1 MQSLIRSK
9 SAGVTGGRGTAG
21 AGPGRDLL
29 YGSRGVPAAPTYRRP
44 GDLGPYEPCS
54 STPRVRIVDS
64 VETTPEIGAIEEP
77 RRSRAWRT
85 PEVEARR
92 EIRLSGRGGLDME
105 DLVSMCELRC
115 RKACN
120 LRSAAEDS
128 EETCHSGSSGG
139 RARRYWKRGSPKPT
153 AGDAGAMDTDPS
165 PVRLWDSGGHSEGYR
180 IAYEQPLESEE
191 TARPPTRANTAPEP
205 SLEHDA
211 EALERSAR
219 ARTAPVARHTEP
231 PRNSMGDTPM
241 AEESEA
247 PGTAGRAGSG
257 GKHAACHCE
266 QVSFLMGKYPRMGMD
281 AIVHRLHSLDNA
293 KDSLEEDLAGIMDDQ
308 SAAERNMA
316 ELRAER
322 DRYRENLELALEKQQ
337 RVADSLLQLV
347 EDMSGRLK
355 RLEELQ
361 PPTSVPEL
369 PAKPAAAELVERVK
383 TLKGAMGKPMGG
395 PAEAPYAPPRVDPG
409 ALPFVPMFSESTM
422 LGEQTAPA
430 GSMRE
435 GHVTTD
441 PRSLTVQMSHAAQH
455 LPITTTAHAVY
466 AEEEIQS
473 QKRTMGSADR
483 HGWGHPGGN
492 LWAKDPNTGIWTA
505 AGASPSRIPNPMG
518 SGPTGP
524 HSMEERDVRG
534 VYSHPPATGGIR
546 LGGVV
551 AGDVGDAIRIDDL
564 RGIKIPYYDGNPS
577 NLDDSIL
584 DWEDFAEEVVGE
596 MRGAPRDKWVCR
608 TFPNRLA
615 QDLKEE
621 LRDQIREGLIRTEQA
636 CLQWFKDEERVDA
649 PNQKLEDLW
658 SIPLPLD
665 RGELRVREWNRY
677 LRKYRRSLKLVEDWN
692 EASEIRHLLK
702 DVLPGHWKRR
712 VEDEEKK
719 RAKKRVAVRIMAAE
733 DTHAGIMEF
742 FRRNLGEPKRM
753 LGLKNA
759 VYVEVFGDTMGQR
772 LMRLN
777 SVEWRRGEQLRMQV
791 ILARM
796 SLDKIVKLI
805 TVELKLNAKNEAHLQ
820 DRQGYGQRGHRE
832 DRHHREIQEDT
843 ANSAEDGSG
852 SGQDHWSR
860 EDHEEAHF
868 FAFVAHNVREHGQDW
883 SEWNRVGPKKNR
895 EPRRMGNPP
904 LSFREYRSQHDG
916 CWVCYGK
923 GNNQAHD
930 HRQCKVYEADKKAY
944 FAAHQE
950 KKPKEQRI
958 ADWNAKGGD
967 GGKDQ
972 GKGQGKGRGR
982 GYGGGPGQDRRVR
995 SIEEVA
1001 EDMLRTLGELKA
1013 QQRGGQSP
1021 GESQPEGAMGSQ
1033 V

>member
-1 MQSLIRSK
+1 
-9 SAGVTGGRGTAG
+9 
-21 AGPGRDLL
+21 
-29 YGSRGVPAAPTYRRP
+29 
-44 GDLGPYEPCS
+44 
-54 STPRVRIVDS
+54 
-64 VETTPEIGAIEEP
+64 
-77 RRSRAWRT
+77 
-85 PEVEARR
+85 
-92 EIRLSGRGGLDME
+92 ME
-105 DLVSMCELRC
+105 DLVSMCERRC

-120 LRSAAEDS
+120 LRSAAEDA
-128 EETCHSGSSGG
+128 EEACHSGSSGG
-139 RARRYWKRGSPKPT
+139 RARRYRKRGSPKPA

-165 PVRLWDSGGHSEGYR
+165 PVRLWESEGHSDGYR
-180 IAYEQPLESEE
+180 TCFPSESEE
-191 TARPPTRANTAPEP
+191 MPAPTARAHTAPEP
-205 SLEHDA
+205 ALKHDA
-211 EALERSAR
+211 EGLERPAR
-219 ARTAPVARHTEP
+219 ARRAPVPRHTGP
-231 PRNSMGDTPM
+231 DMDAIGDTPM
-241 AEESEA
+241 GDGSEA
-247 PGTAGRAGSG
+247 PGTAGCAGSG
-257 GKHAACHCE
+257 GKHAECHCE
-266 QVSFLMGKYPRMGMD
+266 HVSFLMGKYPKMGMD

-293 KDSLEEDLAGIMDDQ
+293 KDGLEEDVAGILDDQ
-308 SAAERNMA
+308 SAAERDMA

-337 RVADSLLQLV
+337 RVVDSLLHLV

-361 PPTSVPEL
+361 PLASGPEI

-383 TLKGAMGKPMGG
+383 TLRSAMEKPMGG

-422 LGEQTAPA
+422 LGEHTAPA

-441 PRSLTVQMSHAAQH
+441 PRRLTVQMSHAAQD
-455 LPITTTAHAVY
+455 LPITTTANAVY

-473 QKRTMGSADR
+473 QTMQGRTMGSADG
-483 HGWGHPGGN
+483 HGRGHPSGN
-492 LWAKDPNTGIWTA
+492 LWAKDSNTGIWTA
-505 AGASPSRIPNPMG
+505 GGASPSRIPNPMG

-577 NLDDSIL
+577 NLDDFIL

-608 TFPNRLA
+608 TFPHRLA

-621 LRDQIREGLIRTEQA
+621 LRDQIREGLIHTEQA
-636 CLQWFKDEERVDA
+636 CLQWLEDEERVDA

-658 SIPLPLD
+658 SIPLQLD

-692 EASEIRHLLK
+692 ESSEIRHLLK
-702 DVLPGHWKRR
+702 HVLPSHWKRR

-742 FRRNLGEPKRM
+742 FRRNLGEPNPM
-753 LGLKNA
+753 VGLKNA

-772 LMRLN
+772 LLRLN
-777 SVEWRRGEQLRMQV
+777 NVEWRRGEPPRMQV
-791 ILARM
+791 IFARM
-796 SLDKIVKLI
+796 SLDEIVKYI
-805 TVELKLNAKNEAHLQ
+805 TVELKLNAKNEAHVQ
-820 DRQGYGQRGHRE
+820 DRHGHGQRGHRE
-832 DRHHREIQEDT
+832 DRHHREIQDDT
-843 ANSAEDGSG
+843 ANSAEHGSG
-852 SGQDHWSR
+852 SGQDHWTWSR

-868 FAFVAHNVREHGQDW
+868 FAFVAHNVRDHGQDRSRW
-883 SEWNRVGPKKNR
+883 SRVGPKKGN
-895 EPRRMGNPP
+895 EPRRIGNPP

-923 GNNQAHD
+923 GNNPAHD
-930 HRQCKVYEADKKAY
+930 HRQCKVCEADKKAY
-944 FAAHQE
+944 FAAHPE

-958 ADWNAKGGD
+958 ADRKAKGGD
-967 GGKDQ
+967 GGKGQ
-972 GKGQGKGRGR
+972 GKGQGKGGGR
-982 GYGGGPGQDRRVR
+982 GYGGRPGQDRRVR

-1001 EDMLRTLGELKA
+1001 EDMLRALEELKA

-1021 GESQPEGAMGSQ
+1021 GGSQPEGAAGSQ

>member
-1 MQSLIRSK
+1 
-9 SAGVTGGRGTAG
+9 
-21 AGPGRDLL
+21 
-29 YGSRGVPAAPTYRRP
+29 
-44 GDLGPYEPCS
+44 
-54 STPRVRIVDS
+54 
-64 VETTPEIGAIEEP
+64 
-77 RRSRAWRT
+77 
-85 PEVEARR
+85 
-92 EIRLSGRGGLDME
+92 ME
-105 DLVSMCELRC
+105 DLVSMCERRC

-120 LRSAAEDS
+120 LCSAAEDS

-139 RARRYWKRGSPKPT
+139 RARRYRKRGSPKPA

-165 PVRLWDSGGHSEGYR
+165 PVRLWDSEGHSEGYR
-180 IAYEQPLESEE
+180 TAYEQPSESEE

-205 SLEHDA
+205 SLQHDT
-211 EALERSAR
+211 EALERPAR

-231 PRNSMGDTPM
+231 TRDSMGDTPM

-247 PGTAGRAGSG
+247 PGTAGCAGPG
-257 GKHAACHCE
+257 GKHAECHCE
-266 QVSFLMGKYPRMGMD
+266 HVSFFMGKYPKMGTD
-281 AIVHRLHSLDNA
+281 AIVHRLDSLDNA
-293 KDSLEEDLAGIMDDQ
+293 KDGLEEDVAGILDDQ
-308 SAAERNMA
+308 SAAERDMV
-316 ELRAER
+316 ELRAEQ
-322 DRYRENLELALEKQQ
+322 DRYWGNLELALEKQQ
-337 RVADSLLQLV
+337 RVVDSLLHLV

-355 RLEELQ
+355 RLEEVQ
-361 PPTSVPEL
+361 PLASGPEL

-383 TLKGAMGKPMGG
+383 TLRSAMDKPMGG
-395 PAEAPYAPPRVDPG
+395 PAEAPYASPRVDTG

-422 LGEQTAPA
+422 LGEHTASA

-441 PRSLTVQMSHAAQH
+441 LRSLTVQMSHAAQD

-473 QKRTMGSADR
+473 QTMQGRTMGSADG
-483 HGWGHPGGN
+483 HGRGHPGGI

-505 AGASPSRIPNPMG
+505 DGASPSRIPNPMR

-551 AGDVGDAIRIDDL
+551 AADVGDTISIDDL
-564 RGIKIPYYDGNPS
+564 RGIKMPYYDGNPS
-577 NLDDSIL
+577 YLNDFIL

-608 TFPNRLA
+608 TFPHRLA

-636 CLQWFKDEERVDA
+636 CLQWLEDEERVDA

-658 SIPLPLD
+658 SIPLQLD
-665 RGELRVREWNRY
+665 NGELRVREWNRY
-677 LRKYRRSLKLVEDWN
+677 LRKCRRSLKLVEDWN
-692 EASEIRHLLK
+692 ESSEIRHLLK
-702 DVLPGHWKRR
+702 EVLPGHWKRR

-742 FRRNLGEPKRM
+742 FRRNLGEPNRM

-772 LMRLN
+772 LLRLN
-777 SVEWRRGEQLRMQV
+777 NVEWRRGEPLRMQV
-791 ILARM
+791 PFARM
-796 SLDKIVKLI
+796 SLDEIVKYI
-805 TVELKLNAKNEAHLQ
+805 TVELKLNAKNEAHVQ
-820 DRQGYGQRGHRE
+820 DRHGHGQRGHRE

-843 ANSAEDGSG
+843 ANSAENGSG
-852 SGQDHWSR
+852 SGQDHWTWSR

-868 FAFVAHNVREHGQDW
+868 FAFVAHNVRDHGQDRSRW
-883 SEWNRVGPKKNR
+883 SRVGPKKGN
-895 EPRRMGNPP
+895 EPRRIGNPL

-923 GNNQAHD
+923 GNNHAHD

-944 FAAHQE
+944 FAAHPE

-958 ADWNAKGGD
+958 ADWKAKGGD
-967 GGKDQ
+967 G
-972 GKGQGKGRGR
+972 
-982 GYGGGPGQDRRVR
+982 
-995 SIEEVA
+995 
-1001 EDMLRTLGELKA
+1001 
-1013 QQRGGQSP
+1013 
-1021 GESQPEGAMGSQ
+1021 
-1033 V
+1033 

>member
-1 MQSLIRSK
+1 MWIGLLLYLWDLVAVQGWRRIVFSIFLDFGPWTLRNAIADQEQIS
-9 SAGVTGGRGTAG
+9 RGYRRKG
-21 AGPGRDLL
+21 HSVAGPGRDLL

-44 GDLGPYEPCS
+44 GDLGPYEPCP
-54 STPRVRIVDS
+54 STPPVRIVDS

-77 RRSRAWRT
+77 RRSTAWRT

-92 EIRLSGRGGLDME
+92 EIRRSGRGGRDME
-105 DLVSMCELRC
+105 DLVSMCERCC

-128 EETCHSGSSGG
+128 EETCQSGSSGG
-139 RARRYWKRGSPKPT
+139 QARRYRKRWSPKPA

-165 PVRLWDSGGHSEGYR
+165 PVRLWDSEGLSEGYR
-180 IAYEQPLESEE
+180 TAYEQPSESEE

-205 SLEHDA
+205 SLEHAA
-211 EALERSAR
+211 ETLERPAR

-231 PRNSMGDTPM
+231 PRDSMGDTPM

-247 PGTAGRAGSG
+247 PATAGRAGSG

-266 QVSFLMGKYPRMGMD
+266 HVSFLMGKYPKMGMD
-281 AIVHRLHSLDNA
+281 AIVHRLDSLDNA
-293 KDSLEEDLAGIMDDQ
+293 KDGLEEDVAGILDDQ
-308 SAAERNMA
+308 SAEERDMA

-322 DRYRENLELALEKQQ
+322 DRYRENLQLALEKQQ
-337 RVADSLLQLV
+337 RVVDSLLHLV

-361 PPTSVPEL
+361 PLTSGPEL
-369 PAKPAAAELVERVK
+369 PAKPAAVEPVERVK
-383 TLKGAMGKPMGG
+383 TLRGAMEKPMGG

-409 ALPFVPMFSESTM
+409 ALLFVPMFSEYTM

-435 GHVTTD
+435 GHATTD
-441 PRSLTVQMSHAAQH
+441 PRSLTVQMSHAAQD

-466 AEEEIQS
+466 AGEEIQS
-473 QKRTMGSADR
+473 QIMQGQTMGSADG
-483 HGWGHPGGN
+483 HGRGHPGGN

-505 AGASPSRIPNPMG
+505 DGASPSRIPNPMG
-518 SGPTGP
+518 SGPAGP
-524 HSMEERDVRG
+524 HSVEERDVRG

-577 NLDDSIL
+577 NLDDFIL
-584 DWEDFAEEVVGE
+584 DWEDFAEQVVGE

-608 TFPNRLA
+608 TFPHRLA

-621 LRDQIREGLIRTEQA
+621 LRDQIREGLIRTEQF
-636 CLQWFKDEERVDA
+636 CLQWLEDEERLDA

-658 SIPLPLD
+658 SMPLQLD

-692 EASEIRHLLK
+692 ESSEIRHLLK

-719 RAKKRVAVRIMAAE
+719 PAKKRLAVRIMAAE

-742 FRRNLGEPKRM
+742 FRRNLGEPNRM

-772 LMRLN
+772 LLRLN
-777 SVEWRRGEQLRMQV
+777 NMEWRRGELLRMQV
-791 ILARM
+791 IFARM
-796 SLDKIVKLI
+796 SLDEIVKYI
-805 TVELKLNAKNEAHLQ
+805 TVELKLNAKNEAHVQ
-820 DRQGYGQRGHRE
+820 D
-832 DRHHREIQEDT
+832 
-843 ANSAEDGSG
+843 
-852 SGQDHWSR
+852 
-860 EDHEEAHF
+860 
-868 FAFVAHNVREHGQDW
+868 
-883 SEWNRVGPKKNR
+883 
-895 EPRRMGNPP
+895 
-904 LSFREYRSQHDG
+904 
-916 CWVCYGK
+916 
-923 GNNQAHD
+923 
-930 HRQCKVYEADKKAY
+930 
-944 FAAHQE
+944 
-950 KKPKEQRI
+950 
-958 ADWNAKGGD
+958 
-967 GGKDQ
+967 
-972 GKGQGKGRGR
+972 
-982 GYGGGPGQDRRVR
+982 
-995 SIEEVA
+995 
-1001 EDMLRTLGELKA
+1001 
-1013 QQRGGQSP
+1013 
-1021 GESQPEGAMGSQ
+1021 
-1033 V
+1033 